1 MVFID
6 NIFKKDEITDNL
18 VYFIN
23 YWEYFCK
30 TIEQPS
36 VFTTVMTPHY
46 LVKEILDELKTNGT
60 ENSANLRFF
69 LEQNEFF
76 LKKEILFDKDT
87 RALWILLH
95 EKLTEKEKQELVI
108 KSLADKLN
116 NHFNTVQYK
125 RNLFIK
131 LETLI
136 NDKSKNFDSIKV
148 LIEVIIFQFIFEQY
162 SIKTIK
168 EIIKQ
173 VFAHYKIVDY
183 GNGRIVFHTNYP
195 LATKYEDNDDEYIR
209 KATLEMESLTLSNRF
224 WKIFDILTKPKQDYY
239 FIFYVKGICYQ
250 SELSFGD
257 ITFYNPKIKP
267 IIVSKIELENDIF
280 YNANYEIGMNV
291 IVLQEGRDIINSKQ
305 EALKKIAKICD
316 CFKLYDNSKANFH
329 IYDSDYRVL
338 DSEKKLS
345 NWSMGRSKD
354 QIGPYDVIRD
364 DETIDYVKS
373 LYADFCSNS
382 RINEHDKKIIFDSI
396 HFFRKAKESSIREE
410 QLLNYWIA
418 LERIFLEFDNIKNK
432 FERTCNFA
440 RSFLLERYIFQKGW
454 NCYNF
459 INSLLTTKTMHNGQF
474 CPEIDIPKELQI
486 EANIGEYLPIP
497 ITIELEKFI
506 NKIPE
511 IQKYSSNILAYNMM
525 QEVSDFYKNHQIA
538 KKDILSKNDE
548 IRNELLMIYRQR
560 NQIVHNATFDETLIE
575 FNIAQIQS
583 IVTMVLYD
591 LINGLKSEPSLKNV
605 ILDSYIKAEQDLYLA
620 NREDNYLFI
629 EKFKNINS
637 E

>member
-1 MVFID
+1 
-6 NIFKKDEITDNL
+6 
-18 VYFIN
+18 
-23 YWEYFCK
+23 
-30 TIEQPS
+30 
-36 VFTTVMTPHY
+36 
-46 LVKEILDELKTNGT
+46 
-60 ENSANLRFF
+60 
-69 LEQNEFF
+69 
-76 LKKEILFDKDT
+76 
-87 RALWILLH
+87 
-95 EKLTEKEKQELVI
+95 
-108 KSLADKLN
+108 
-116 NHFNTVQYK
+116 
-125 RNLFIK
+125 
-131 LETLI
+131 
-136 NDKSKNFDSIKV
+136 
-148 LIEVIIFQFIFEQY
+148 
-162 SIKTIK
+162 
-168 EIIKQ
+168 
-173 VFAHYKIVDY
+173 
-183 GNGRIVFHTNYP
+183 
-195 LATKYEDNDDEYIR
+195 
-209 KATLEMESLTLSNRF
+209 
-224 WKIFDILTKPKQDYY
+224 
-239 FIFYVKGICYQ
+239 
-250 SELSFGD
+250 
-257 ITFYNPKIKP
+257 
-267 IIVSKIELENDIF
+267 
-280 YNANYEIGMNV
+280 MNM
-291 IVLQEGRDIINSKQ
+291 I
-305 EALKKIAKICD
+305 
-316 CFKLYDNSKANFH
+316 
-329 IYDSDYRVL
+329 
-338 DSEKKLS
+338 
-345 NWSMGRSKD
+345 
-354 QIGPYDVIRD
+354 
-364 DETIDYVKS
+364 
-373 LYADFCSNS
+373 
-382 RINEHDKKIIFDSI
+382 KKIIFDSI